1 MYKHFNEAPV
11 PPRSRRPDVPEHVER
26 LTLALLAKDPA
37 GRPPSASAVV
47 ASLRGT
53 GARQPSPR
61 SGETT
66 AGWASPTVV
75 PYLSP
80 GDAATHQDQ
89 AQQTVGSPQPK
100 RRRKGLFIGL
110 AAAAVA
116 VVAGGAAVLQWGPGT
131 HKDPPGPTKSVVT
144 PAPTKRSDT
153 RPVIAGWDVTI
164 APQYGVAYDVPPTWK
179 REAPDYAFYF
189 EDSKENVLAG
199 EKAVAGI
206 SEGKC
211 ARVTAGLRGGSKPV
225 LNPSQDQLS
234 SLRNSA
240 SDEVRKWAAAA
251 YGQASAHPSQPRLSA
266 VTTGLI
272 TVNGI
277 NAARAYVAVTPNA
290 DGDPC
295 TPPHAMVET
304 VAMAPTPGSDS
315 VNPVFFTVFADRGV
329 PRQVT
334 DEEIKKVISSIR
346 PYDCPAG
353 TSANDHNTC
362 A

>member
-1 MYKHFNEAPV
+1 
-11 PPRSRRPDVPEHVER
+11 
-26 LTLALLAKDPA
+26 
-37 GRPPSASAVV
+37 
-47 ASLRGT
+47 
-53 GARQPSPR
+53 
-61 SGETT
+61 
-66 AGWASPTVV
+66 VV
-75 PYLSP
+75 PYPSSGGP
-80 GDAATHQDQ
+80 ATHQDE
-89 AQQTVGSPQPK
+89 AQETVGGPRPK

-116 VVAGGAAVLQWGPGT
+116 VVAGGAAVLQWGPVGT

-153 RPVIAGWDVTI
+153 RPVVAGWNVTL

-189 EDSKENVLAG
+189 EDAKENVLAG
-199 EKAVAGI
+199 EKAVAAI

-211 ARVTAGLRGGSKPV
+211 ARATTGLRGGSKPV
-225 LNPSQDQLS
+225 LNPSQDQLN

-251 YGQASAHPSQPRLSA
+251 YGQASAHPSQPRLGA

-304 VAMAPTPGSDS
+304 VAMAPAPGS

-329 PRQVT
+329 PVQAT

-353 TSANDHNTC
+353 TSAKDNNTC